1 MKRLIVIGLFAL
13 FGFCQAGAIAKP
25 HAQPDLGQ
33 GWTQSDRDWWYS
45 VSQGS
50 RLVPLSWAKAL
61 ELKDSPDAFL
71 SDAHLRHLNYLTDRT
86 KAGLPLGFVVDVNT
100 NARQTD
106 AACMDYPSLCDAKDH
121 FKAPWTGL
129 PKQPWLGLNCS
140 ACHTNDI
147 VYNGKTVRVDGAPSL
162 ADFQSFLEDM
172 LAALTQ
178 TDSDAAKFDR
188 FAANVLPKGASAADK
203 ANLHDALHAVTDW
216 EQRLSDKNAT
226 PLRHGYGRLDAQGHI
241 LNKVE
246 MLVGIARPAP
256 VPTDAPASYPF
267 IWDAP
272 VLDRVQWNGIAKNNV
287 VYKLPNLPTGKL
299 FETGIGALG
308 RNVGEV
314 IGVFGDVNVHDPDA
328 IQSYKS
334 SVKIAALIDIERKLA
349 TLHSPKWPASFPPI
363 DKAKSALGKDIYWG
377 KGAYS
382 DTSKGNCASCHDD
395 PSNTPKAIKTKMY
408 SLADMNTDV
417 WLACNT
423 YSNRAKTGWL
433 EGRRTLP
440 FAGTRFE
447 ADASGV
453 SMLQNVAVETIV
465 GGAGQI
471 AAKALDDL
479 FGREA
484 VFPLLGASPNEVE
497 YLPGVTDKAKKQQA
511 ERCIADSNQSDF
523 ADNGLAYK
531 ARPLN
536 GIWATAPYL
545 HNGSVPTLYDLL
557 LPGTVRNSTA
567 IPENKGVSCNVG
579 GKEHLCTRPEDFSV
593 GSHLFDPVK
602 VGFVSSPNLPG
613 TFEFHVRTS
622 GGTPILGNYNSGH
635 DYGEKLTD
643 ADRWALV
650 EYLKG
655 L

>member
-1 MKRLIVIGLFAL
+1 MKRFFLVGFLAL
-13 FGFCQAGAIAKP
+13 FGVFLAGANAKP
-25 HAQPDLGQ
+25 PAQTDLGQ
-33 GWTQSDRDWWYS
+33 GWTQADRDWWYS

-50 RLVPLSWAKAL
+50 RLLPLSWAKAL
-61 ELKDSPDAFL
+61 ELKDSNDTFL
-71 SDAHLRHLNYLTDRT
+71 SDSHLRHLNYLTDRNT
-86 KAGLPLGFVVDVNT
+86 AGLPLGFVVDTNT

-106 AACMDYPSLCDAKDH
+106 AACMDYPTLCDAKDH
-121 FKAPWTGL
+121 FKKPWTAL
-129 PKQPWLGLNCS
+129 PRQPWLGLNCS

-147 VYNGKTVRVDGAPSL
+147 AYKGRTVRVDGAPSL

-172 LAALTQ
+172 LGALTQ
-178 TDSDAAKFDR
+178 TDSDSAKFDR
-188 FAANVLPKGASAADK
+188 FAAAVLPKGASAADK
-203 ANLHDALHAVTDW
+203 VNLHAALHAVTDW

-226 PLRHGYGRLDAQGHI
+226 PLRHGDGRLDAQGHI

-256 VPTDAPASYPF
+256 VPSDAPASYPF

-272 VLDRVQWNGIAKNNV
+272 ILDRVQWNGIAKNNV
-287 VYKLPNLPTGKL
+287 VYKLPNLPTGQM
-299 FETGIGALG
+299 FATGIGAMG

-328 IQSYKS
+328 IQGYKS
-334 SVKIAALIDIERKLA
+334 SVKIAALIDIERKVA
-349 TLHSPKWPASFPPI
+349 TLRSPKWPASFPPI
-363 DKAKSALGKDIYWG
+363 DKTKSALGKEIYWG
-377 KGAYS
+377 KGAYA
-382 DTSKGNCASCHDD
+382 DTSKGNCSSCHDD
-395 PSNTPKAIKTKMY
+395 PSNTRKAIQTKMY
-408 SLADMNTDV
+408 SLADMNTDL

-423 YSNRAKTGWL
+423 YTNQAKTGWL

-440 FAGTRFE
+440 FAGTRF
-447 ADASGV
+447 ADSTSGV

-471 AAKALDDL
+471 AEKALDDL
-479 FGREA
+479 FGRTP
-484 VFPLLGASPNEVE
+484 VFPQLGAGLNPIE
-497 YLPGVTDKAKKQQA
+497 YLPGVSDKAKKQQA
-511 ERCIADSNQSDF
+511 ERCISDSRQDDF

-567 IPENKGVSCNVG
+567 IPQSAGVPCADG
-579 GKEHLCTRPEDFSV
+579 GRKHLCTRPEDFSV
-593 GSHLFDPVK
+593 GSHEFDPVK
-602 VGFVSSPNLPG
+602 VGFVSTPNLPG
-613 TFEFHVRTS
+613 TFEFHVRTAA
-622 GGTPILGNYNSGH
+622 GTPILGNYNAGH

-643 ADRWALV
+643 AERWALV